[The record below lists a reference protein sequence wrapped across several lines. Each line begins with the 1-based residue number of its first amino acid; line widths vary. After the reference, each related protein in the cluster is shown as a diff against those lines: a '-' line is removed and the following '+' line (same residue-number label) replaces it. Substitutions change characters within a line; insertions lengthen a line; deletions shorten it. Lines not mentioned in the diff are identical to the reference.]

1 MTTSPE
7 EIAAYEDVYKQV
19 KWWIIPPDPPEPDY
33 YLPGTDIPYMTEG
46 QHIQWQQYVYP
57 VLIGGRI
64 AGHEVDL
71 LRREVH
77 YSLLSDIREWFS
89 SIRSLIWANQPE
101 GSTWLGNIS
110 HYVWRVS
117 EEVITWLT
125 AIRDAV
131 QAELI
136 GIANYVGNIYTWVV
150 WNMVDDIKNF
160 AINLFKP
167 ITNAWSTVTGTLEY
181 WLDYIYNAII
191 GFAGDPIGWIQ
202 DALSDLG
209 GWLGSIANMIWN
221 SLVALGDVMGAWLGA
236 KLTLFAPLVVE
247 NLRDALIYIWDTVV
261 GGVGAV
267 EKLIQDALTFW
278 WKALKDAWIFVV
290 EDMVP
295 AVLTAGSGAFGA
307 LKDEFTNLIG
317 LAYDELLQKAT
328 ALVPVTPERSAG
340 IALGMFGTAVGFGAL
355 AHGMALAVEAIPNL
369 KYMGTHYLSAFVAR
383 MGSFGTISS
392 ATMGVIAA
400 LAIREP
406 FTYYMNSILRPA
418 IPDEKLLIEFR
429 AKRDLDFNQFKGY
442 MKYHGF
448 TDEWIATIDSWL
460 WKDPRLFEILY
471 CADVTVPPTEWLQRK
486 FERAGYEDIDIST
499 LIKVVER
506 RTTRSP
512 RSYYTTSLR
521 RNFRHGFLTETEL
534 VEGIR
539 ALEMAEEAIDWIKRA
554 GELDNIY
561 EVNQDWVLT
570 FKTAYRNDILTEDE
584 MIASLTAIGLPR
596 DRVQG
601 ISELEWVRKQPRILA
616 AERKEFETEWRKIQT
631 AYSRVY
637 IESFRKGLITE
648 GVLAAYLT
656 AIGINDKVASMSARH
671 EVIKLTP
678 KPKPEA
684 IAIPVIPAPP
694 EPPVYDI

>member
-19 KWWIIPPDPPEPDY
+19 RWWIIPPEEPEPDY

-46 QHIQWQQYVYP
+46 QHIQWQEYVYP

-64 AGHEVDL
+64 AGHEVDF

-77 YSLLSDIREWFS
+77 YSLLSDIREWFLN
-89 SIRSLIWANQPE
+89 IRGLVWANQAT
-101 GSTWLGNIS
+101 GSTWLDAIS
-110 HYVWRVS
+110 GYLWQVVDAL
-117 EEVITWLT
+117 TAWLA

-150 WNMVDDIKNF
+150 WNMVDDIKTF
-160 AINLFKP
+160 AINLFEP
-167 ITNAWSTVTGTLEY
+167 ITDAWRTVTATLEY
-181 WLDYIYNAII
+181 WFDYIYNAII
-191 GFAGDPIGWIQ
+191 ALFTDPIGWIQ
-202 DALSDLG
+202 DALSEFG
-209 GWLGSIANMIWN
+209 NWLGDIAAMVWD
-221 SLVALGDVMGAWLGA
+221 SMVALGDVLGAWLGT
-236 KLTLFAPLVVE
+236 KLIAFAPLVVE
-247 NLRDALIYIWDTVV
+247 NLRDVLVYIWDTVV

-267 EKLIQDALTFW
+267 EKLIRDALIFW
-278 WKALKDAWIFVV
+278 WEALKDAWIFVA
-290 EDMVP
+290 EDMMP
-295 AVLTAGSGAFGA
+295 AVIGAASGAFGA

-656 AIGINDKVASMSARH
+656 AIGINDKVANMSARH
-671 EVIKLTP
+671 EAIKLIP
-678 KPKPEA
+678 RPKPEA
-684 IAIPVIPAPP
+684 IPVPVIPIPP